1 MPHPLTTFWIRY
13 RIPIGII
20 YLLLL
25 GLLSIRL
32 PALQIHHHL
41 EDYYPDSDTA
51 YTQLLEFYRRF
62 GRDDRLLLIG
72 VQTTPDSIWA
82 PTLWRQVYLLV
93 ESLKTLPV
101 FAQVYSLTHL
111 RLPTRHS
118 LTPQPLIN
126 KHFQPDTQLILSN
139 PGTRWLIAPTR
150 QTIAVVGVLRTDL
163 NQLSLQGIRAIERIL
178 RNTGLHH
185 QVCIVGKYWTETR
198 FLIMAVRE
206 LLLYSTLS
214 ILFISILI
222 WLLFWSWQYV
232 LIVVTLLVISLWTV
246 ATWLAWT
253 SPQVPIVVTILPAI
267 LFICALSDFVHLSL
281 HYIEGRRTGLPATQ
295 ALHLAIRHAFR
306 PTLFTSLTTAIGF
319 LGLLLSALPVL
330 RWLGMHAAI
339 GVMLVYI
346 STLLVGIPALT
357 FLPVHTLR
365 TGPLWQL
372 SQKAMNGLR
381 KIFQHSWKTATLLL
395 GMLFLITGLGI
406 TQLRVDTWM
415 FADVAPGNP
424 LYEDF
429 LCLKKNFHL
438 VRAQDWCFQTREP
451 LHHNLNPAQ
460 HAESILHTIWQDAVI
475 IGPASVLKDIP
486 PGVQP
491 AIRPILWHHPL
502 FRLVDSSGYWFRI
515 RLQMPDS
522 GARHLFAKIHQA
534 QRLLDTLPQI
544 RTFFPTGFMYVFDRA
559 IVHVTENLM
568 KSILIII
575 TAISLLAWLF
585 TRNLRLAL
593 LFALANIIPLFVLG
607 GSMGWL
613 GITLRATTATLF
625 ALAYGLAVDSTAHIV
640 FGYLWVRRLTSSA
653 QTQMELF
660 LYRICRFVFFNG
672 LFLLAV
678 FLILLTSSFLLTR
691 YVGLFLLLSLLSAH
705 LIDLIIIG
713 GWLSRTHPSQNQ

>member
-1 MPHPLTTFWIRY
+1 MFYWLTTTWIRY
-13 RIPIGII
+13 RLLIGIA

-25 GLLSIRL
+25 IALSIRL
-32 PALQIHHHL
+32 PTLHVHHHL
-41 EDYYPDSDTA
+41 EDYYPERDTA
-51 YTQLLEFYRRF
+51 YAQLLEFYRRF
-62 GRDDRLLLIG
+62 GRDDRLLLFGI
-72 VQTTPDSIWA
+72 QTPPDSIWA
-82 PTLWRQVYLLV
+82 PTLWRQIYFLV
-93 ESLKTLPV
+93 ESLRALPV
-101 FAQVYSLTHL
+101 FAQVYSLTHI
-111 RLPTRHS
+111 RIPTKHS
-118 LTPQPLIN
+118 LTPQPLVN
-126 KHFQPDTQLILSN
+126 DHFQPDTQLILSN

-150 QTIAVVGVLRTDL
+150 QTVAVVGVLRTDL

-206 LLLYSTLS
+206 LLLYSALS

-246 ATWLAWT
+246 AVWLAWT

-281 HYIEGRRTGLPATQ
+281 HYIEGRRAGFSASR
-295 ALHLAIRHAFR
+295 ALFLAIRHAFR

-339 GVMLVYI
+339 GVMLVYV

-357 FLPVHTLR
+357 FLPVHTLK
-365 TGPLWQL
+365 TGPLWHL
-372 SQKAMNGLR
+372 SQKAMNGLH
-381 KIFQHSWKTATLLL
+381 KIFQHAWKTATFFL
-395 GMLFLITGLGI
+395 GTLFFITGLGI
-406 TQLRVDTWM
+406 THLRVDTWM

-429 LCLKKNFHL
+429 LCLKNNFRL
-438 VRAQDWCFQTREP
+438 VRAQDWCFQARQP
-451 LHHNLNPAQ
+451 LHHNLHPARA
-460 HAESILHTIWQDAVI
+460 AEAILHTIWKDAVV

-486 PGVQP
+486 PGVRP
-491 AIRPILWHHPL
+491 AARPILWHHPL

-515 RLQMPDS
+515 RLQIPDS
-522 GARHLFAKIHQA
+522 GAHHLFAKIEQA
-534 QRLLDTLPQI
+534 RTALDTISGMQ
-544 RTFFPTGFMYVFDRA
+544 TSFPTGFMYVFDRA
-559 IVHVTENLM
+559 ILHVTENLM
-568 KSILIII
+568 KSILIIVS
-575 TAISLLAWLF
+575 AISLLTWLF
-585 TRNLRLAL
+585 TRNLRVAL

-625 ALAYGLAVDSTAHIV
+625 TLAYGLAVDSTAHIV
-640 FGYLWVRRLTSSA
+640 FGYLWVRHLTPSA
-653 QTQMELF
+653 QTQLQLF

-705 LIDLIIIG
+705 LIDLIIVG
-713 GWLSRTHPSQNQ
+713 GWLIRTRPIQNQ